1 MVECVHGK
9 MSCVF
14 KQKIIV
20 NIIQILWKLKC
31 AHKPFSLN
39 CIWILKF
46 VWQFKRVLVPGNY
59 HFFGKY
65 FQNVVS
71 LQNLRLLLSVLTYR
85 EGLSSN
91 TVTLIEYFKNITRN
105 WIASRNA
112 SWTLLTRIL
121 SPRENDAWLSCR
133 RNCIVISFLKTR
145 GKWHTKSSDSWVVFS
160 KIWFPRDLLV

>member
-1 MVECVHGK
+1 M
-9 MSCVF
+9 
-14 KQKIIV
+14 
-20 NIIQILWKLKC
+20 KC

-91 TVTLIEYFKNITRN
+91 TVTLIEYFENITRN

-112 SWTLLTRIL
+112 SWTLLTKMQ
-121 SPRENDAWLSCR
+121 SPRENDARLSCR
-133 RNCIVISFLKTR
+133 GNRIVISFLKTR
-145 GKWHTKSSDSWVVFS
+145 GNWHIHYVFFLFQYITSYDFVYFHYFFLVPKENVMITKQKSA
-160 KIWFPRDLLV
+160 P